1 MISSL
6 KNNRKQNKLVKQMN
20 ILLVL
25 LLSLVFVLAFI
36 IVPCYKSEVRT
47 LSKSLRNNV
56 HFYVAR
62 DKDNSLWLYLGKPER
77 SKQTFMPI
85 TYGGII
91 RGEKYFSNYGLDVN
105 DYANLKW
112 EDEPVE
118 VFLNLE
124 N

>member
-1 MISSL
+1 ML
-6 KNNRKQNKLVKQMN
+6 EFRLN
-20 ILLVL
+20 ILLIF
-25 LLSLVFVLAFI
+25 SGFI
-36 IVPCYKSEVRT
+36 IAYVAVLFYERKIKLIKTRLICKEHN
-47 LSKSLRNNV
+47 KNKI

-62 DKDNSLWLYLGKPER
+62 DKNGTLYLYIGKP
-77 SKQTFMPI
+77 
-85 TYGGII
+85 I
-91 RGEKYFSNYGLDVN
+91 RDNTKFLCNKGQSLFYTGTTLSAFGLNDK